1 MARLLRPLCVLAVLL
16 AIAPAARAVDLAGT
30 WYVLV
35 HYKDDTSGKPDA
47 LRWEDR
53 VWVFERDAEKLVW
66 KDYPIVVFEDDEGR
80 FERSRS
86 GYSRVVGAWEPS
98 PGQRAQIQSG
108 LEINTRGAKTKTLT
122 GSDAAGWKTTA
133 GAQPK
138 SANFVTY
145 TEAWG
150 IRDAAGKPVFLRNE
164 TLGSAAMESLE
175 GGTRFAT
182 ESVAEGGAEL
192 HGSFERD
199 GSRHG
204 TFRMMRAGV
213 VSNVGKDGK
222 TPNEKQ
228 REKIEHLI
236 REQLKIEGA
245 LTPEAVNEALDAKA
259 PQ

>member
-1 MARLLRPLCVLAVLL
+1 LGAESGP
-16 AIAPAARAVDLAGT
+16 AGT
-30 WYVLV
+30 DPVRARDQ
-35 HYKDDTSGKPDA
+35 HARGQDQDP
-47 LRWEDR
+47 LRLR
-53 VWVFERDAEKLVW
+53 RC
-66 KDYPIVVFEDDEGR
+66 
-80 FERSRS
+80 
-86 GYSRVVGAWEPS
+86 
-98 PGQRAQIQSG
+98 G
-108 LEINTRGAKTKTLT
+108 LEDERE
-122 GSDAAGWKTTA
+122 
-133 GAQPK
+133 Q

-150 IRDAAGKPVFLRNE
+150 IRDAEGKPVFLRNE

-182 ESVAEGGAEL
+182 EGVAEGGAEL

-236 REQLKIEGA
+236 REQLAIEGP
-245 LTPEAVNEALDAKA
+245 LTPEAVNEALDGKA